1 MDWDKLRGS
10 SEMEH
15 APESGIMLVYT
26 RKKVIFER
34 YQSLQQAGE
43 RLRGEEILEVHLF
56 DKEKEYRA
64 LASQS
69 KRFPGHFI
77 DKVFRVEEK
86 DKDCIYSQEILLEMT
101 EVNKTGMEKI
111 QVNNHIP
118 YSDTGMAVIDRYQFV
133 EVG

>member
-1 MDWDKLRGS
+1 MDWEKLRESG
-10 SEMEH
+10 EIEH
-15 APESGIMLVYT
+15 APEPGIMLVYT

-77 DKVFRVEEK
+77 DKVFRAEDE
-86 DKDCIYSQEILLEMT
+86 DCIYSQEILLETT
-101 EVNKTGMEKI
+101 EVNKTGMKKV
-111 QVNNHIP
+111 QVNNHITF
-118 YSDTGMAVIDRYQFV
+118 SETGMAVIDRYQFV